1 MALRLTLAPRTQL
14 WRYSIRNSEEFTM
27 KYSCFALV
35 TALLFSVSLFAQVNP
50 VPTINGP
57 VSPQAVVPGS
67 SNFLLTVR
75 GAGFVPG
82 AFVNWTDSPRIT
94 TFISFGD
101 LQAQI
106 LSSDVALAGS
116 ALITVTNPPPGGGL
130 SSSSNAMVEIHQP
143 ISKPVFARPHIFA
156 MREGGLGVLTYDLN
170 GDNILD
176 LLQINN
182 GFEILVGT
190 GVGSFSG
197 SSSLQRNN

>member
-1 MALRLTLAPRTQL
+1 
-14 WRYSIRNSEEFTM
+14 M

-82 AFVNWTDSPRIT
+82 AFVNWNGSPRIT

-116 ALITVTNPPPGGGL
+116 ALITG
-130 SSSSNAMVEIHQP
+130 HQ
-143 ISKPVFARPHIFA
+143 SATWWRVVQ
-156 MREGGLGVLTYDLN
+156 L
-170 GDNILD
+170 
-176 LLQINN
+176 
-182 GFEILVGT
+182 
-190 GVGSFSG
+190 
-197 SSSLQRNN
+197 